1 MTGVYTI
8 DNLDYVWRDAYM
20 CDVSPKPIDIE
31 RIRHYTMATG
41 RDWRYVYLE
50 QMH

>member
-20 CDVSPKPIDIE
+20 CGVSPKPFDIE
-31 RIRHYTMATG
+31 RIRHYTMA